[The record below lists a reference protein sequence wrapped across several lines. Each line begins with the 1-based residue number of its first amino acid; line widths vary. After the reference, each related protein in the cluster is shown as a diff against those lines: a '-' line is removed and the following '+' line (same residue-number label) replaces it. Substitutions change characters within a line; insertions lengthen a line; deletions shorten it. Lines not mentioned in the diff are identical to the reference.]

1 MRNNG
6 VNEMHNN
13 EERKSVKYFKYN
25 QDDILEILTEY
36 IAKEHGYGTFYSK
49 AELIGSVG
57 KDLRLVMA
65 VGTLDEDE
73 SVEKVDLE
81 QLDKNMD
88 FNGSHK

>member
-1 MRNNG
+1 MQ
-6 VNEMHNN
+6 NN
-13 EERKSVKYFKYN
+13 EERDCVKYFKYS
-25 QDDILEILTEY
+25 QDDIIEILTEY

-49 AELIGSVG
+49 AELKGSVG
-57 KDLRLVMA
+57 KDLRLLMA

-73 SVEKVDLE
+73 RVENVDLE